1 MRIISGSAKG
11 KKLAGFSGSQ
21 IRPTSD
27 RVREAL
33 FNILANQLGSFVDK
47 AVLDLFAGTGAL
59 GLEAASRGARIAIMV
74 DRGSQAAHLVEA
86 NAKACR
92 IQEKVRFLR
101 GDVLKKLPELTGYGP
116 FDLIFL
122 DPPYG
127 MNLAETALTSIADL
141 GLLAE
146 GGIVCAEV
154 SSRDDLPEMAG
165 SLSCILRRRY
175 GSTSIVLYS
184 IPDTKA

>member
-1 MRIISGSAKG
+1 VRIISGSAKG
-11 KKLAGFSGSQ
+11 KKLAGFSGNQ

-33 FNILANQLGSFVDK
+33 FNILANQLGSFADK
-47 AVLDLFAGTGAL
+47 TVLDLFSGTGAL
-59 GLEAASRGARIAIMV
+59 GLEAVSRGAKIAFMV
-74 DRGSQAAHLVEA
+74 DRGSQAAQLVEA

-92 IQEKVRFLR
+92 IKEKVHFLR
-101 GDVLKKLPELTGYGP
+101 GDVLKKLPELTGRGP

-127 MNLAETALTSIADL
+127 MDLAETVLTAISDL

-154 SSRDDLPEMAG
+154 PSRHDLPEMAG
-165 SLSCILRRRY
+165 TLNCILRRRY
-175 GSTSIVLYS
+175 GSTLIVLYS
-184 IPDTKA
+184 IPDKKA

>member
-1 MRIISGSAKG
+1 VRIISGSAKG
-11 KKLAGFSGSQ
+11 KKLAGFSGTQ

-33 FNILANQLGSFVDK
+33 FNILAHQLGSFTGK
-47 AVLDLFAGTGAL
+47 TVLDLFAGTGAM
-59 GLEAASRGARIAIMV
+59 GLEAVSRGARVAFMV
-74 DRGSQAAHLVEA
+74 DWCSQAANLVEA

-92 IQEKVRFLR
+92 IQEKVRFFR
-101 GDVLKKLPELTGYGP
+101 GDVLKKLPELTGSGP

-127 MNLAETALTSIADL
+127 MSQAESALAAIANL

-146 GGIVCAEV
+146 RGIVCAEV
-154 SSRDDLPEMAG
+154 SARDELPEMAG
-165 SLSCILRRRY
+165 NLNCILRRRY
-175 GSTSIVLYS
+175 GSTLIVLYS
-184 IPDTKA
+184 ITDTKA